1 MGCWQPSFPESNP
14 FGEVHV
20 FRMGLWAALFG
31 VSDAAFRYPG
41 TIECVTR
48 VKEFAYHNWRMYNGP
63 VGSSTP
69 GNLLVYPINVMPGG
83 GLENLPDVSHFPDF
97 PGDCRVMGKKS
108 AMLPQKLT
116 T

>member
-1 MGCWQPSFPESNP
+1 MWYLSI
-14 FGEVHV
+14 FGQSLDV
-20 FRMGLWAALFG
+20 FKEEAKFG
-31 VSDAAFRYPG
+31 RYPG

-48 VKEFAYHNWRMYNGP
+48 VKEFAYHNWQMYNGP
-63 VGSSTP
+63 KGSSTP
-69 GNLLVYPINVMPGG
+69 GNLLAYPINVMADGT
-83 GLENLPDVSHFPDF
+83 LENLSDVSHFPDF